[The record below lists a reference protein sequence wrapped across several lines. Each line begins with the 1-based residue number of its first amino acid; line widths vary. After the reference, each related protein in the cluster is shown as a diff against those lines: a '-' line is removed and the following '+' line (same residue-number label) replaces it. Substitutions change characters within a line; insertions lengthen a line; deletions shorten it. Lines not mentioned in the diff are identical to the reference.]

1 MSYTPNTPRKPG
13 LDDSHTDTT
22 EDEEG
27 QLLRSAALNHH
38 KGAETQTP
46 SIGPGL
52 TSSFWTLLCALLL
65 GSLLSIPLLLILS
78 PSFPSSLPS
87 LISSLLPPPSAPT
100 PWHWPPSST
109 DWSKLKSF
117 NSSLLPPSPPSPP
130 RVSFILRAFSGY
142 RQQMGFLF
150 HSMELFLPRAVLND
164 TILVLDESDFEKRIA
179 TLYPPWVQMKY
190 EGPPP
195 LSDRWKYPSRARV

>member
-27 QLLRSAALNHH
+27 QLLRSAALNHR

-78 PSFPSSLPS
+78 PLLP
-87 LISSLLPPPSAPT
+87 LLSPLPHLVPPPPSLRP
-100 PWHWPPSST
+100 H
-109 DWSKLKSF
+109 
-117 NSSLLPPSPPSPP
+117 SLAL
-130 RVSFILRAFSGY
+130 
-142 RQQMGFLF
+142 
-150 HSMELFLPRAVLND
+150 
-164 TILVLDESDFEKRIA
+164 A
-179 TLYPPWVQMKY
+179 TL
-190 EGPPP
+190 
-195 LSDRWKYPSRARV
+195 LH